1 MLTPPEDIWVEV
13 LDRPEIIINTTEF
26 MTVENVTWVNAP
38 TPAPTPALPSV
49 VPAPA
54 SPVFGPSSP
63 TNPVFVIGPAAP
75 AAPAAAPAPTPSP
88 ASGSNGVGSW
98 GAASAWPSTNLGI
111 FRGDW
116 F

>member
-1 MLTPPEDIWVEV
+1 MA
-13 LDRPEIIINTTEF
+13 
-26 MTVENVTWVNAP
+26 NAKRS
-38 TPAPTPALPSV
+38 TQADTASPAPALPSV

-63 TNPVFVIGPAAP
+63 TNPVFVIGPAEP
-75 AAPAAAPAPTPSP
+75 AAPTNPAFVIGPAAPPAPP
-88 ASGSNGVGSW
+88 AAPNGVGSW
-98 GAASAWPSTNLGI
+98 GAASAWPSANLGI